1 MKRSHLIDSVT
12 FKSSVVVLACACF
25 YAPLASAEV
34 YRCTNSAGK
43 TEFSDA
49 PCPRGSASKSLDIR
63 PNVVDTSDF
72 REQSLRAEN
81 QALRNQLATRQADA
95 ATAPAT
101 ANSGSANS
109 PDASR
114 IDSAAC
120 RTAKHDL
127 EITASSIVKNPAMFR
142 AREAAMYGA
151 CGLREPDRTNITIK
165 NETPRDPV
173 YLVPKAPRTLP
184 H

>member
-1 MKRSHLIDSVT
+1 MKWSHLVDSVT
-12 FKSSVVVLACACF
+12 FKSTVWVVACTCF

-72 REQSLRAEN
+72 REQSLKAEN
-81 QALRNQLATRQADA
+81 QELRNQLATRQADA
-95 ATAPAT
+95 ATAT
-101 ANSGSANS
+101 ANSGSTTP

>member
-1 MKRSHLIDSVT
+1 MKWSHLVDSVT

-72 REQSLRAEN
+72 REQSLKAEN
-81 QALRNQLATRQADA
+81 QELRNQLATRQTDA
-95 ATAPAT
+95 
-101 ANSGSANS
+101 ANSGKANTN
-109 PDASR
+109 DASR

-120 RTAKHDL
+120 RTAKRDL
-127 EITASSIVKNPAMFR
+127 EITASSIDKNPAMFR

-165 NETPRDPV
+165 NEKSRDPV